1 MVLGRQTAESNQKGN
16 GHVFVL
22 LFLPSENEIQ
32 TLATPFIELLNRWV
46 HMFLPKGI

>member
-1 MVLGRQTAESNQKGN
+1 MVLGRQTAESNQRGN
-16 GHVFVL
+16 GYVFVF

-32 TLATPFIELLNRWV
+32 TLATPFIGLRNRWV